1 LPSYHK
7 TADFAT
13 FFQNKE
19 GKKGLPESKILP
31 GNGRIFKNY
40 KLQATNYKQ
49 KPNYNVQNYKQPYR
63 A

>member
-1 LPSYHK
+1 MGPSTLNK
-7 TADFAT
+7 D
-13 FFQNKE
+13 QNYLYMNGE
-19 GKKGLPESKILP
+19 VRLPESKILP

-49 KPNYNVQNYKQPYR
+49 IPNYNIQNYKQPYR